1 MKSITIYINE
11 KLIINKTSINN
22 QISNNG
28 VDNHI
33 NSLIK
38 DALSNLNFKE
48 FKSFSLDDPNRFN
61 ISKENEK
68 LFIDAFEDGKLK
80 AISSMDYYDAS
91 HRDKFKNLSPIEKA
105 KIDRTLGDVVLIDDN
120 GEAKYY
126 IDLKISDSH
135 IGAISMGSLSSFNN
149 NGIYICINKANGS
162 YIIVSHKVIAE
173 LIKNGNIKINSVIK
187 SYKGNE
193 VEFNG
198 QKYNSE
204 DFIKGDDI
212 EIHIK

>member
-11 KLIINKTSINN
+11 KLIINNTSTND

-28 VDNHI
+28 VDTNI

-38 DALSNLNFKE
+38 GALSNLDFKKI
-48 FKSFSLDDPNRFN
+48 KSFSLNDSTRFD

-68 LFIDAFEDGKLK
+68 LFIDAFEDSNLK
-80 AISSMDYYDAS
+80 AISSIDYYNANHPDE
-91 HRDKFKNLSPIEKA
+91 FKNLSSIEKA
-105 KIDRTLGDVVLIDDN
+105 KIDRTLGDVVLVDATN

-126 IDLKISDSH
+126 IDLKISGGH
-135 IGAISMGSLSSFNN
+135 IGAISMGSLSEFNN
-149 NGIYICINKANGS
+149 DGIYVCINKASES
-162 YIIVSHKVIAE
+162 YVIVSHKVIAE
-173 LIKNGNIKINSVIK
+173 LVNSGTLKIRPAVNK
-187 SYKGNE
+187 KGYT

>member
-11 KLIINKTSINN
+11 KLIINKTSIND

-28 VDNHI
+28 VDTNI
-33 NSLIK
+33 NLRIK

-48 FKSFSLDDPNRFN
+48 FKSFSPDDLNRFD

-68 LFIDAFEDGKLK
+68 LFIDAFEDSKLK
-80 AISSMDYYDAS
+80 AISSIDYYDAN
-91 HRDKFKNLSPIEKA
+91 HRDKFKYLSPIEKA
-105 KIDRTLGDVVLIDDN
+105 KIDRTLGDVILIDAN

-126 IDLKISDSH
+126 IDLKISNSH
-135 IGAISMGSLSSFNN
+135 IGAISMGSLSEFNSD
-149 NGIYICINKANGS
+149 GIYICINKASES
-162 YIIVSHKVIAE
+162 YIIVSHNVISD
-173 LIKNGNIKINSVIK
+173 LVKNGDIKINSAIN
-187 SYKGNE
+187 SYKGYE

-198 QKYNSE
+198 ETYQSE